1 TEAGER
7 ANQYLKQPMNRD
19 HTLAEL
25 LRRPEIVY
33 DHVAEIGAQRAE
45 DPNVAD
51 QVEIEI
57 KYEGYISRQSDE
69 IERLRKNENTALPI
83 DLDYD
88 TIGGLSNEIKQK
100 LKEVRP
106 ETVAQASRIQ
116 GVTPAAVSQ
125 ILVYLKKRDL
135 LKKQSA

>member
-1 TEAGER
+1 
-7 ANQYLKQPMNRD
+7 
-19 HTLAEL
+19 L
-25 LRRPEIVY
+25 LRRPEIAY
-33 DHVAEIGAQRAE
+33 DQIADIGGERAE
-45 DPNVAD
+45 DPNVSD

-57 KYEGYISRQSDE
+57 KYEGYISRQADE
-69 IERLRKNENTALPI
+69 IERLRKNENTSLPI

-88 TIGGLSNEIKQK
+88 VIGGLSNEIKQK
-100 LKEVRP
+100 LKDVRP

-135 LKKQSA
+135 LRKQSA